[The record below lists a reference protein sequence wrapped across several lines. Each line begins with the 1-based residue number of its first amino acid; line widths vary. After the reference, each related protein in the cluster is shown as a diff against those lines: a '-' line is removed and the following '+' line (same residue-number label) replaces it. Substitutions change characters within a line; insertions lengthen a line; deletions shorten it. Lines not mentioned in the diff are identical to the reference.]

1 MNDLV
6 SYLGE
11 LSAPCPADKSF
22 LKRGWVNDL
31 VSYLGESSCST
42 LSCSYKSLE
51 EELGINV
58 NDLASFL
65 SESSVPFLAARSLW
79 KRRYASM

>member
-1 MNDLV
+1 M
-6 SYLGE
+6 
-11 LSAPCPADKSF
+11 
-22 LKRGWVNDL
+22 NDL

-58 NDLASFL
+58 NDLVSYLSGIGVAEVTYLSFRL
-65 SESSVPFLAARSLW
+65 
-79 KRRYASM
+79 